1 MGTFKDLL
9 VWKKGMELAKLVYQ
23 CTSDFPVE
31 ERFGLVAQLRRCAV
45 SIPSNIAE
53 GFGRCTDKDLVHFL
67 YMALGS
73 CNELETQMILSYDL
87 SFVDAGRFREIEIL
101 INEITKILGS
111 LIYRR
116 KNGLDTNVRTENDK
130 TV

>member
-9 VWKKGMELAKLVYQ
+9 VWKKGMELAKLIYE
-23 CTSDFPVE
+23 CTAGFPIE
-31 ERFGLVAQLRRCAV
+31 ERFGLVSQLRRCAV

-53 GFGRCTDKDLVHFL
+53 GYGRYSDKDLVHFL
-67 YMALGS
+67 YIASGS

-87 SFVDAGRFREIEIL
+87 SFVDLEQFRKVESL
-101 INEITKILGS
+101 INEISKILAS

-116 KNGLDTNVRTENDK
+116 KSGLDTNTKAE
-130 TV
+130 

>member
-23 CTSDFPVE
+23 CTAGFPIE
-31 ERFGLVAQLRRCAV
+31 ERFGLVAQLRRCAI

-53 GFGRCTDKDLVHFL
+53 GFGRCTDKDLVHCL

-73 CNELETQMILSYDL
+73 CNELETQMILSHDL
-87 SFVDAGRFREIEIL
+87 SFVDSDRFREMEIR
-101 INEITKILGS
+101 INEVAKMLGS

-116 KNGLDTNVRTENDK
+116 KNGLDTNIRTEYDK
-130 TV
+130 SV